1 MPKAKQS
8 NPSLHN
14 QDLTSRLD
22 IQKVLPSHSSSYQ
35 GCIQKVQMYRQR
47 QKYYNS
53 RAQATSHKPNEKF
66 TRNTIGPFFNNTLEK
81 REACHS
87 LPPPPPHA

>member
-8 NPSLHN
+8 KPSLHN

-35 GCIQKVQMYRQR
+35 GCIQKVQMYRQHQNIIIAER
-47 QKYYNS
+47 RPLLTNQMKNS
-53 RAQATSHKPNEKF
+53 
-66 TRNTIGPFFNNTLEK
+66 LEI
-81 REACHS
+81 R
-87 LPPPPPHA
+87 LVLF